1 MPLEFIPNQPII
13 FEKPI
18 GDYPCLNN
26 DPKHYAQ
33 LVQDGDITCVQWI
46 LDACDE
52 PMCEPDMVM
61 DPVGSDELGSWSNT
75 SGWTT
80 TGSDNLSFVGA
91 NAIATVPSQLSLSL
105 TTGAVY
111 RIKFDVDYLTANAEF
126 KIQLL
131 GTVNSSDT
139 PTITTS
145 GSYEYYLIALS
156 AGADLYLRWT
166 DTLTAKIPADTLGV
180 SNIELVQVTD
190 CWQDGQFNDLESW
203 KYLFNGA
210 NGRFCSLI
218 TDGGDLTNTTAFTTT
233 GNYHGVTMVIDSCT
247 QGGLEVRLGSVLLGT
262 TSGNGSFEF
271 YGTPT
276 AGTDLVFTKVDEF
289 NGCISQVNVLDYGDI
304 TTSAVTVRSE
314 NNFYKSDALTPTA
327 FNDRLV
333 QCIDWE
339 NLDWNMNG
347 VPGDCIPLQVTIND
361 ACDNDV
367 VYYSINRALY
377 KSGGAT
383 WDCTK
388 LVESWND
395 GYAFGFYF
403 GDIASPDFKLTQRL
417 RVLAFNPV
425 YRNAGEEYLYSS
437 GNSGRSFAQSQKART
452 AWFDYMDEY
461 AHDCTRTQLLGQK
474 LFIEGYAFYYPTEDY
489 EPEWNENGKYN
500 LAQSRVTVFHEEAI
514 FGSACGVMANTV
526 CPPQVVP
533 TPVPAES
540 TTIEFNASYIAPSFD
555 FTNVDYRAFSIEPSG
570 ATLGIGAGAN
580 LDLTSPGDMSLL
592 ESAAIAS
599 LSNELGV
606 TATGNITLLGSTI
619 TYAISGPFV
628 APFPSRAILIALTD
642 SNGIS
647 LPIVTIQS

>member
-1 MPLEFIPNQPII
+1 
-13 FEKPI
+13 
-18 GDYPCLNN
+18 
-26 DPKHYAQ
+26 
-33 LVQDGDITCVQWI
+33 
-46 LDACDE
+46 
-52 PMCEPDMVM
+52 
-61 DPVGSDELGSWSNT
+61 
-75 SGWTT
+75 
-80 TGSDNLSFVGA
+80 
-91 NAIATVPSQLSLSL
+91 
-105 TTGAVY
+105 
-111 RIKFDVDYLTANAEF
+111 
-126 KIQLL
+126 
-131 GTVNSSDT
+131 
-139 PTITTS
+139 
-145 GSYEYYLIALS
+145 
-156 AGADLYLRWT
+156 
-166 DTLTAKIPADTLGV
+166 
-180 SNIELVQVTD
+180 
-190 CWQDGQFNDLESW
+190 
-203 KYLFNGA
+203 LFNGA

-339 NLDWNMNG
+339 NLDWNING

-383 WDCTK
+383 WECTK

-403 GDIASPDFKLTQRL
+403 GDIANPDFKLTQRL

-437 GNSGRSFAQSQKART
+437 GNSGRSYAQSQKART

-526 CPPQVVP
+526 CPPQIV
-533 TPVPAES
+533 
-540 TTIEFNASYIAPSFD
+540 
-555 FTNVDYRAFSIEPSG
+555 IEPFSYTQLSIKVDDFDISFLNEIDEL
-570 ATLGIGAGAN
+570 ATALYIY
-580 LDLTSPGDMSLL
+580 DS
-592 ESAAIAS
+592 
-599 LSNELGV
+599 
-606 TATGNITLLGSTI
+606 TGNIVDAIATVVYDFTDAGDRASWLNDVKTFIDNNYSTTSTGSI
-619 TYAISGPFV
+619 TYNAGILNIDITAPITGTPPIDTMSISINEAPSVFVNIPQSFAISV
-628 APFPSRAILIALTD
+628 VYS
-642 SNGIS
+642 
-647 LPIVTIQS
+647 

>member
-1 MPLEFIPNQPII
+1 MPLEFIPNQPFI

-46 LDACDE
+46 LEECDE
-52 PMCEPDMVM
+52 PICEPDMVM
-61 DPVGSDELGSWSNT
+61 DPVGADELGAWSNT

-91 NAIATVPSQLSLSL
+91 NAVATSPSQLSLSL
-105 TTGAVY
+105 TSNSIY
-111 RIKFDVDYLTANAEF
+111 RLKFDVDYLTANSTF
-126 KIQLL
+126 YFQLL
-131 GTVNSSDT
+131 GTVNDSST
-139 PTITTS
+139 TVITES
-145 GSYEYYLIALS
+145 GSYEFYLTALS
-156 AGADLYLRWT
+156 AGADLYLRFINP
-166 DTLTAKIPADTLGV
+166 LVAKVPADTLSI
-180 SNIELVQVTD
+180 SNIELIQWTD
-190 CWQDGQFNDLESW
+190 CWQDEAPDDLPTWS
-203 KYLFNGA
+203 YSFDGA
-210 NGRFCSLI
+210 NGKFCSLV
-218 TDGGDLTNTTAFTTT
+218 TDSGDLINTTAFTTT
-233 GNYHGVTMVIDSCT
+233 GNYHGVTLVIDSCT
-247 QGGLEVRLGSVLLGT
+247 QGGLEVYLGSVLLGT

-276 AGTDLVFTKVDEF
+276 AGTDLVFTKTDNF
-289 NGCISQVNVLDYGDI
+289 NGCVSQVNVKDYGDVS
-304 TTSAVTVRSE
+304 TATVTVRSD
-314 NNFYKSDALTPTA
+314 NNFYKADGLTPTA

-347 VPGDCIPLQVTIND
+347 IPSDCIPLRVDIKD
-361 ACDNDV
+361 PCDNDV
-367 VYYSINRALY
+367 LYISVNRALL
-377 KSGGAT
+377 KSGGST

-403 GDIASPDFKLTQRL
+403 GDIANPDFKLTQRL

-437 GNSGRSFAQSQKART
+437 GNTGRSFAQSQKART

-489 EPEWNENGKYN
+489 EPEWNENGRYN

-514 FGSACGVMANTV
+514 FGSACGVMANTI

-580 LDLTSPGDMSLL
+580 LDLTSPGDMSSL

>member
-1 MPLEFIPNQPII
+1 MPLEFIPNQPFI

-26 DPKHYAQ
+26 DPKAYAQ

-52 PMCEPDMVM
+52 PMCESDMVM
-61 DPVGSDELGSWSNT
+61 ETPGSDELGSWTVSD
-75 SGWTT
+75 GWST
-80 TGSDNLSFVGA
+80 TGSDNLSYAGPDSLTASAAQTFTA
-91 NAIATVPSQLSLSL
+91 IENAIYKLSFKVQNYTGTSSIFVLIGSNTYIAKTIEGDGDYSVYFTAYETPIQVAFTVIL
-105 TTGAVY
+105 TT
-111 RIKFDVDYLTANAEF
+111 I
-126 KIQLL
+126 
-131 GTVNSSDT
+131 SDT
-139 PTITTS
+139 WEIV
-145 GSYEYYLIALS
+145 
-156 AGADLYLRWT
+156 D
-166 DTLTAKIPADTLGV
+166 
-180 SNIELVQVTD
+180 IELNQWTD
-190 CWQDGQFNDLESW
+190 CWQDEAPDDLPTWS
-203 KYLFNGA
+203 YTFDGA
-210 NGRFCSLI
+210 NGKFCSLV
-218 TDGGDLTNTTAFTTT
+218 TDSGDLINTTAFTTT

-247 QGGLEVRLGSVLLGT
+247 QGGLEVYLGSVLLGT

-276 AGTDLVFTKVDEF
+276 AGTDLVFTKTDNF
-289 NGCISQVNVLDYGDI
+289 NGCVSQVNVKDYGDVS
-304 TTSAVTVRSE
+304 TATVTVRSD
-314 NNFYKSDALTPTA
+314 NNFYKADGLTPTA

-347 VPGDCIPLQVTIND
+347 IPGDCIPLRVDIKD
-361 ACDNDV
+361 PCDNDV
-367 VYYSINRALY
+367 LYISVNRALL

-437 GNSGRSFAQSQKART
+437 GNTGRSFAQSQKART

-489 EPEWNENGKYN
+489 EPEWNENGRYN

-514 FGSACGVMANTV
+514 FGSACGVMANTI
-526 CPPQVVP
+526 CPPQVVQLP
-533 TPVPAES
+533 PNITQVQVLMDEYDA
-540 TTIEFNASYIAPSFD
+540 IA
-555 FTNVDYRAFSIEPSG
+555 VDLTDVFYSELQWDSAGVNLGGGGGGAF
-570 ATLGIGAGAN
+570 
-580 LDLTSPGDMSLL
+580 DLTSAIDRASFATSIANTINVVFGTSTTSVSCTVSGTLLSLNIICDGTIVL
-592 ESAAIAS
+592 PMPS
-599 LSNELGV
+599 LSI
-606 TATGNITLLGSTI
+606 AISDSTGNNF
-619 TYAISGPFV
+619 AIPFYY
-628 APFPSRAILIALTD
+628 S
-642 SNGIS
+642 
-647 LPIVTIQS
+647 